1 MRSLCPALYA
11 IMFIK
16 LCFNFISIFAYL
28 SLMWSVT
35 FFFCLAPGSSC
46 AILSQAGL
54 PEVPVTYVG
63 SLENFLTL
71 CPVY

>member
-35 FFFCLAPGSSC
+35 FFLSRPWFKLCNPITSGS
-46 AILSQAGL
+46 A
-54 PEVPVTYVG
+54 
-63 SLENFLTL
+63 
-71 CPVY
+71 